1 MDGLRA
7 LDLLQLLQE
16 RFVILSGGRDRRGG
30 PILSFPSTPRRER
43 IKPEDIRR
51 LLTYL
56 FGIPKYEKIQG
67 NSHPTGHLKFSSNF
81 SEQSRN
87 LGFSIVIDMRGN
99 GNNMGS
105 VKTILKILQ
114 EHFCSNVH
122 NVAII
127 KPDNFWNKQR
137 ASISSHKYKFE
148 V

>member
-16 RFVILSGGRDRRGG
+16 RFVLLTGGRDRRGG

-56 FGIPKYEKIQG
+56 FGIPCEASK
-67 NSHPTGHLKFSSNF
+67 S
-81 SEQSRN
+81 
-87 LGFSIVIDMRGN
+87 LGFTVVIDMRGN

-114 EHFCSNVH
+114 EHFCANVH
-122 NVAII
+122 NVVII
-127 KPDNFWNKQR
+127 KPDNFWHKQR
-137 ASISSHKYKFE
+137 TTIASHKYKFE
-148 V
+148 VN